1 MDWIKRNLYFLIFSV
16 VALVLMGMAGW
27 FLYSKWALNSDIMA
41 RLNADY
47 ENLRTL
53 NTAKPHPGF
62 GQVDNIKA
70 AKEQEQQLKDLI
82 KVTTDFFQRIP
93 PIPDVPKPTDSEFS
107 TALSRTIDRLQ
118 HDATNASVALPAN
131 YNFSFEAQ
139 KSGLSFAA
147 GSTVPLA
154 TQLGEV
160 KAICDI
166 LFDAKVNSLDGI
178 RRERVCSD
186 DNKGP
191 QADYLSEKTVTNEL
205 ATITSYEVS
214 FRCFSPELA
223 LVLAGF
229 GSSSNGFVI
238 RTINVEPGPTGATTD
253 SQGGGEQNPMGA
265 SALEGAAREAA
276 MAAMMRQ
283 RYGLGMGGPGG
294 GRYGDRYGAGR
305 PMPQP
310 TPTPTPAPTTAHGS
324 SNAVLDEHQFKV
336 TMVLNLVKLLPPKKG
351 EKGE

>member
-16 VALVLMGMAGW
+16 VAVVLMGLAGW
-27 FLYSKWALNSDIMA
+27 FLYSKWDLNSDIMGK
-41 RLNADY
+41 LNADY

-53 NTAKPHPGF
+53 NNAKPHPGF

-82 KVTTDFFQRIP
+82 KVSTQFYQRIP

-147 GSTVPLA
+147 GSTIPLA

-160 KAICDI
+160 KAICDV

-186 DNKGP
+186 DSKGP
-191 QADYLSEKTVTNEL
+191 QGDYLSEKTVTNEL
-205 ATITSYEVS
+205 ALITPYEVT
-214 FRCFSPELA
+214 FRCFSTELA

-229 GSSSNGFVI
+229 GYSSNGFVI
-238 RTINVEPGPTGATTD
+238 RTINVEPGPTGAAAD
-253 SQGGGEQNPMGA
+253 AQGTGDAGA
-265 SALEGAAREAA
+265 AAAAMDGAAREAS
-276 MAAMMRQ
+276 MAAMFRQ
-283 RYGLGMGGPGG
+283 RYGLGGAMGGM
-294 GRYGDRYGAGR
+294 GRYGDRYGGAR

-310 TPTPTPAPTTAHGS
+310 TPTPTPAPAAHGS
-324 SNAVLDEHQFKV
+324 SNAILDEHQFKV
-336 TMVLNLVKLLPPKKG
+336 TMVLNLVKLLPPKKA